1 MPCDLRSLRAT
12 TQRQGQNCDRNWM
25 NAGAPLATALISLA
39 VLGLVPGP
47 IKAAGIVLALVAS
60 LLLAIEP
67 DTDGAE
73 PTAAA
78 A

>member
-1 MPCDLRSLRAT
+1 
-12 TQRQGQNCDRNWM
+12 M

-47 IKAAGIVLALVAS
+47 IKAAGIALALVAS